1 MARRFSSRRLSLAVA
16 ALAVAALAHPAAAAK
31 SGALHVIDPAGDA
44 NGINGQGFGISAPS
58 VSTSPASLSGA
69 DITKI
74 DLVTNFVRKHK
85 TRHAVGF
92 DVVLKLA
99 APLQK
104 GVLITVTMDTSVPCG
119 DTSTIQLAYGTSA
132 LAVCQ
137 TPAGSSTSNDTIG
150 DWEASDDG
158 TTITWHIAPI
168 FKPGV
173 KISNIYAST
182 SVFVL
187 GVFDEASSQG
197 VFTYG
202 K

>member
-1 MARRFSSRRLSLAVA
+1 MPRFTSRRLSLAVA
-16 ALAVAALAHPAAAAK
+16 ALAVAALAHPAAAAR
-31 SGALHVIDPAGDA
+31 SGALHVTDPTGDA
-44 NGINGQGFGISAPS
+44 NGINGQSAGLPAPS

-74 DLVTNFVRKHK
+74 DFVTSFVRNHK
-85 TRHAVGF
+85 TRRAVGF
-92 DVVLKLA
+92 DVVMKLA

-104 GVLITVTMDTSVPCG
+104 GVLITVTMDSSVPCG

-137 TPAGSSTSNDTIG
+137 SAAGSTTNDTVG
-150 DWEASDDG
+150 DWEASGDR

-182 SVFVL
+182 SVFVF
-187 GVFDEASSQG
+187 GVFDEATSQG